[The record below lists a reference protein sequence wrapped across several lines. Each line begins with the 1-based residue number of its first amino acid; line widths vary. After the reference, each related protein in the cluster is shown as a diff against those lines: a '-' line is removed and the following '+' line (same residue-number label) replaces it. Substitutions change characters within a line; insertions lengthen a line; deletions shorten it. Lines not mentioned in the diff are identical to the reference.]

1 MLAQQVIPAATPELR
16 GVRMDVEIT
25 EYDEG
30 TVTNIYTTW
39 SRILGAGYMT
49 LGDWIDSIVDSV
61 KEDTAKE
68 ITNKVKE
75 EDIKVVV
82 EILKELY
89 ETKDNAVLKI
99 RSKFPEFAN
108 QAEGLVEKYWKEG
121 QDFKPVFK
129 QAQNQFHTLSHEKI
143 KSRPLAGYR
152 EYRYFHRKSHC
163 VRY

>member
-1 MLAQQVIPAATPELR
+1 MLTYIQNSDRKNAVDDATRMMDSYVEKVKNLPE
-16 GVRMDVEIT
+16 VE
-25 EYDEG
+25 
-30 TVTNIYTTW
+30 
-39 SRILGAGYMT
+39 AGYMT

-61 KEDTAKE
+61 KEDMAAEIANEVTKE

-82 EILKELY
+82 EILKELH

-121 QDFKPVFK
+121 
-129 QAQNQFHTLSHEKI
+129 
-143 KSRPLAGYR
+143 
-152 EYRYFHRKSHC
+152 
-163 VRY
+163 

>member
-1 MLAQQVIPAATPELR
+1 
-16 GVRMDVEIT
+16 
-25 EYDEG
+25 
-30 TVTNIYTTW
+30 
-39 SRILGAGYMT
+39 MT

-121 QDFKPVFK
+121 QDFKPAFK

-143 KSRPLAGYR
+143 KSRLLAGYR

-163 VRY
+163 ARYQSTPQKRPAASRRFPRFPASRNSPD